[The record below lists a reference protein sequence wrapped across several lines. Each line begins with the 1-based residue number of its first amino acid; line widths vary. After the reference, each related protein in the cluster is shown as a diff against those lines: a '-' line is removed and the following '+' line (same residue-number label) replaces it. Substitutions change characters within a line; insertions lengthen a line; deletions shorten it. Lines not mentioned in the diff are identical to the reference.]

1 MWLCQTGWEG
11 GVVSP
16 GLCVGGVW
24 AGVLGATHPPDGPGP
39 SPPWLQIWN
48 NDRQISLLHST
59 SMKKYNWSYTQFSQF
74 NADDSLLLVSGV
86 FMGPR
91 SSSSGEIA
99 VIGLG
104 KETCRAP
111 SETLESPDAP
121 PGQSQR
127 AAAEDDRMGAG

>member
-1 MWLCQTGWEG
+1 
-11 GVVSP
+11 
-16 GLCVGGVW
+16 
-24 AGVLGATHPPDGPGP
+24 
-39 SPPWLQIWN
+39 
-48 NDRQISLLHST
+48 
-59 SMKKYNWSYTQFSQF
+59 MKKYNWSYTQFSQF

-121 PGQSQR
+121 QGRASEQLRRMTGWGSFLGDLWGIPG
-127 AAAEDDRMGAG
+127 AAAAA